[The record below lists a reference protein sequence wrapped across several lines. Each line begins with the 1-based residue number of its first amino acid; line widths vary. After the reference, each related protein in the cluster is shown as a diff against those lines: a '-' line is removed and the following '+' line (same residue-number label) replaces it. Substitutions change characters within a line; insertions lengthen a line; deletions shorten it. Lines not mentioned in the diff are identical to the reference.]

1 MMLQLTNKTIWK
13 VKVAFCLHFAFRSMA
28 ENYEF
33 PNEYIFVREIVILSH
48 FSYISKPQIVT
59 LFQEKETAF
68 IQQKL

>member
-33 PNEYIFVREIVILSH
+33 PNEHIFVCEIAILSH
-48 FSYISKPQIVT
+48 FFVY
-59 LFQEKETAF
+59 L
-68 IQQKL
+68 

>member
-13 VKVAFCLHFAFRSMA
+13 VKVVFCLQFTFRSMA

-48 FSYISKPQIVT
+48 FSYIPKP
-59 LFQEKETAF
+59 
-68 IQQKL
+68 